1 MAEYTKEQMIK
12 ELGITEE
19 DVRKFQSC
27 YKDDSVVSDE
37 LTFKNP
43 FTGEV
48 KTVTITEEQ
57 AKTMNAELDDTE
69 EYEDWIDNQD
79 FGVHGDKIKPI
90 LKKLLGVTQTV
101 GKTILRIGKILVDF
115 FMKFLK
121 LILKEFPNAVFGILA
136 GFVLGLLISWIPL
149 VGWILG
155 GLAIPLCA
163 SVGGVLGFAVDMKNK
178 INNPELVD
186 KIENGFKSFIANFG
200 TSNKV

>member
-1 MAEYTKEQMIK
+1 M
-12 ELGITEE
+12 
-19 DVRKFQSC
+19 F
-27 YKDDSVVSDE
+27 SV
-37 LTFKNP
+37 
-43 FTGEV
+43 
-48 KTVTITEEQ
+48 
-57 AKTMNAELDDTE
+57 
-69 EYEDWIDNQD
+69 
-79 FGVHGDKIKPI
+79 
-90 LKKLLGVTQTV
+90 LKQCL
-101 GKTILRIGKILVDF
+101 F

-163 SVGGVLGFAVDMKNK
+163 SVGGVSGFAVDMKNK

>member
-27 YKDDSVVSDE
+27 YKDDAIISDE

-57 AKTMNAELDDTE
+57 AKTMNADLDDTE

-79 FGVHGDKIKPI
+79 FGVYGDKIKPI

-101 GKTILRIGKILVDF
+101 GKTILRIGKFLVDF
-115 FMKFLK
+115 IMKFLK

-136 GFVLGLLISWIPL
+136 GFVLGLLISWIPF

-155 GLAIPLCA
+155 GLAIPLCI
-163 SVGGVLGFAVDMKNK
+163 SVGGILGFAADMKNK

-186 KIENGFKSFIANFG
+186 KIENGFKSFIASFG
-200 TSNKV
+200 SIKKI

>member
-1 MAEYTKEQMIK
+1 MGNYTKKETIK

-19 DVRKFQSC
+19 DVRKFQSY
-27 YKDDSVVSDE
+27 YKDDSIISDE

-48 KTVTITEEQ
+48 KTVTITEDQ
-57 AKTMNAELDDTE
+57 AKTMNADLEDTE

-101 GKTILRIGKILVDF
+101 GKTILRIGKVFVDF
-115 FMKFLK
+115 IMKFLK
-121 LILKEFPNAVFGILA
+121 LILKEFPNAVFGVLA
-136 GFVLGLLISWIPL
+136 GFVLGLLISWIPF

-155 GLAIPLCA
+155 NLAISLCI
-163 SVGGVLGFAVDMKNK
+163 SVGGILGFAVDMKNK

-186 KIENGFKSFIANFG
+186 KIENGLKSFIASFG
-200 TSNKV
+200 SVKKI

>member
-1 MAEYTKEQMIK
+1 MAEYTKGQMIK

-19 DVRKFQSC
+19 DVRKFQTC
-27 YKDDSVVSDE
+27 CKDDSIVSDE

-57 AKTMNAELDDTE
+57 AKSMNADLEDTE

-79 FGVHGDKIKPI
+79 FGIHGDKIKPI

-101 GKTILRIGKILVDF
+101 GKTILRIGKFLVDF
-115 FMKFLK
+115 IMKFLK

-136 GFVLGLLISWIPL
+136 GFVLGLLISWIPF

-155 GLAIPLCA
+155 GLAIPLCT
-163 SVGGVLGFAVDMKNK
+163 SVGGIIGFATDMKKK

-186 KIENGFKSFIANFG
+186 KIENGFKSFIASFG
-200 TSNKV
+200 SIKKI